1 MGAGLI
7 VYGELTQIIL
17 KINGMSLGDI
27 STWKLSD
34 PRQLNIL
41 KFLQAISSVIIF
53 MLTSLAFAL
62 FTFRFKHY
70 HYLGFRKIEKASFL
84 IYAILLTCLSFP
96 MVAWLGELN
105 QHLPLSKSMA
115 DSEKEINRQLEAFLS
130 IHHPYDTVINL
141 LLIALLPAICEE
153 LFFRGVIQ
161 RILIFLFKSPW
172 QGILVTAALFS
183 AFHFEF
189 SGFFP
194 RMFLGVILGALYW
207 YANSLWPVILSH
219 FLFNG
224 LQVIAAEYYA
234 PSLVDTNPHIPWA
247 AALLSGLAV
256 AGLLFNLRR
265 ISSVRFAQVYET
277 GWDGAPY
284 GSLTEPE
291 NRPEFSHK
299 RN

>member
-17 KINGMSLGDI
+17 RINGMSLGDI
-27 STWKLSD
+27 STWKLD
-34 PRQLNIL
+34 EPRQLNVL
-41 KFLQAISSVIIF
+41 KFLQAVSSVIIF
-53 MLTSLAFAL
+53 MLTSMVFAL

-70 HYLGFRKIEKASFL
+70 HYLGFRKIDKPVFL
-84 IYAILLTCLSFP
+84 IYAILLTCISFP
-96 MVAWLGELN
+96 LVAWLGELN
-105 QHLPLSKSMA
+105 QHVPLSKSLV

-130 IHHPYDTVINL
+130 IHHPYDTIINL

-153 LFFRGVIQ
+153 LFFRGVMQ

-194 RMFLGVILGALYW
+194 RMFLGIILGALYW
-207 YANSLWPVILSH
+207 YGNSLWPVILSH

-224 LQVIAAEYYA
+224 LQVIAAEYFA
-234 PSLVDTNPHIPWA
+234 PSLVDTNPHVPWA

-265 ISSVRFAQVYET
+265 ISSVRYSQVYET
-277 GWDGAPY
+277 SLNGVLRSP
-284 GSLTEPE
+284 LTELE
-291 NRPEFSHK
+291 NRSEFSDK